1 MFMGSLMKHKIF
13 KRSFLSKIGYLFCKP
28 GVDEVM
34 KMMDYREIG
43 GTQFLGIKKPVI
55 KAHGSSDALAFRN
68 AVRQAME
75 AAENDISVQLE
86 QELIQLKALEET
98 SND

>member
-1 MFMGSLMKHKIF
+1 
-13 KRSFLSKIGYLFCKP
+13 
-28 GVDEVM
+28 
-34 KMMDYREIG
+34 MMDYREIG
-43 GTQFLGIKKPVI
+43 GTEFLGIKKPVI

-75 AAENDISVQLE
+75 AAKNNISEELE
-86 QELIQLKALEET
+86 QSLQKLNALKET